1 MTFHCPGVD
10 RGAESDDTGHALARS
25 GPLHSVPLHPVL
37 CRAHKFRTHSYTSP
51 TFCDHC
57 GSLLYGLMHQGLQC
71 HGPALLLMIVRPIC
85 TAVCYMNVH
94 KKCLESV
101 PNLCGCDHTERR

>member
-57 GSLLYGLMHQGLQC
+57 GSLLYGLINQGL
-71 HGPALLLMIVRPIC
+71 
-85 TAVCYMNVH
+85 
-94 KKCLESV
+94 KCDGKTVNIKVSTLYRTHST
-101 PNLCGCDHTERR
+101 PSLCPFRSL